1 MNVAALDETYKI
13 EHTKINTELIFESI
27 FHSFCCIL
35 INHLLLFKTIII
47 AFINLG
53 YRVRKGAGKE
63 YIGIWSR
70 SLMLYGW

>member
-27 FHSFCCIL
+27 FHLLCFKL

-47 AFINLG
+47 AVTNPG
-53 YRVRKGAGKE
+53 YRVRKGAGTE
-63 YIGIWSR
+63 YIGA
-70 SLMLYGW
+70 GV